1 MALKHLLYPKQYEA
15 LKEKC
20 KFYEV
25 DGSTNIQ
32 ADKKEGFKTVV
43 VKEETKP
50 FEVEEGEEFSSLAFK
65 QVSNLLILSET
76 KREQESNKGELI
88 SSLNSTVSKAKE
100 KGEQNGTVLDVDGLI
115 SLDCPPFKAK

>member
-50 FEVEEGEEFSSLAFK
+50 FEVEEEEDFSSTAFK